1 VVALPYSLIGFKSN
15 NNLYYSK
22 TITIACIT
30 TSKTT
35 TATVVDKCIRC
46 DSFLIDLF
54 NAAFLNLDDLA
65 VSCTN
70 AT

>member
-1 VVALPYSLIGFKSN
+1 VVALPYGLMGLKSN
-15 NNLYYSK
+15 SNPYCSK
-22 TITIACIT
+22 TITITCIA

-35 TATVVDKCIRC
+35 TATVVDKCIGC
-46 DSFLIDLF
+46 DGFSIDLF

-65 VSCTN
+65 VGRTS